1 MTTLFTRRARQ
12 RAAASTM
19 ALLAD
24 YARAA
29 LARIEQHARAG
40 RRHLA
45 LIWLEIRTHVAEA
58 QARLARW
65 VEQGGAL

>member
-1 MTTLFTRRARQ
+1 MMTLFTRRARQ

-24 YARAA
+24 YARTA
-29 LARIEQHARAG
+29 LARIEFHARAG

-45 LIWLEIRTHVAEA
+45 LVWLEIRTHVADA
-58 QARLARW
+58 RARLARW